1 MPAPAPL
8 PDQDNIDLGL
18 LNEVIGF
25 RLRRIQNHL
34 TRGFTERMARPD
46 IRPGV
51 FSALALIEANP
62 GLSQTALA
70 TEIGFD
76 KATVVA
82 IVDAL
87 ERQGWAE
94 RGQHKGD
101 RRRRALTITEQ
112 GRRSL
117 AEMRDIC
124 LDNEASIY
132 AALSKA
138 ELAQLFALLDKA
150 YAACFSGASESS
162 GER

>member
-1 MPAPAPL
+1 MSAAAPS
-8 PDQDNIDLGL
+8 PDQDDIDLGL
-18 LNEVIGF
+18 LNEVLGF

-34 TRGFTERMARPD
+34 ARGFTERLTRPD
-46 IRPGV
+46 VKPGV

-70 TEIGFD
+70 SETGFD

-87 ERQGWAE
+87 ERLGWAE

-101 RRRRALTITEQ
+101 RRRRALAITPV
-112 GRRSL
+112 GRESL
-117 AEMRDIC
+117 SELRDIC
-124 LDNEASIY
+124 VANEAPVY

-138 ELAQLFALLDKA
+138 EQVELFRLLDKI
-150 YAACFSGASESS
+150 YGACFSD
-162 GER
+162 R

>member
-1 MPAPAPL
+1 MSAAAPS
-8 PDQDNIDLGL
+8 PDQDDIDLGL
-18 LNEVIGF
+18 LNEVLGF

-34 TRGFTERMARPD
+34 ARGFTS
-46 IRPGV
+46 GV

-70 TEIGFD
+70 SETGFD

-87 ERQGWAE
+87 ERLGWAE

-101 RRRRALTITEQ
+101 RRRRALAITPV
-112 GRRSL
+112 GRESL
-117 AEMRDIC
+117 SELRDIC
-124 LDNEASIY
+124 VANEAPVY

-138 ELAQLFALLDKA
+138 EQVELFRLLDKI
-150 YAACFSGASESS
+150 YGACFSD
-162 GER
+162 R